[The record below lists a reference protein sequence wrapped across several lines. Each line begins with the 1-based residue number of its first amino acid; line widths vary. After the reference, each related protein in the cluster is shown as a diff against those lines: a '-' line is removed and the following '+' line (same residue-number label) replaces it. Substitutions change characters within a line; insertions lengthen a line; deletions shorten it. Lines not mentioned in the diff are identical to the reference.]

1 MLYLVKFIYYTFLL
15 PPGIF
20 IVALFVLCGWLY
32 RKERKVAIALLV
44 ITSCLY
50 ILSTPFTGE
59 ALIRSLE
66 NRYSPSTTIDGDII
80 VMLGGGSTLD
90 TPDIDG
96 LGNLTGSAANRL
108 LTTARLHFKTGLP
121 ILISSGKVY
130 SDDGLETQIA
140 KRQLIDLGVHEN
152 NIILEENSRNTAE
165 NAQNTKNVLASSQY
179 SRPVLVTSAFHMER
193 SVRNFAKNNINV
205 QPYPTD
211 YQTNN
216 HLVFYPNKLIPTIG
230 GLANSYIALHEYLGI
245 LALYF

>member
-1 MLYLVKFIYYTFLL
+1 MLYFVKFIYNTFLL

-20 IVALFVLCGWLY
+20 IVLLFALSGWLY
-32 RKERKVAIALLV
+32 RRDRKVAIVLLA
-44 ITSCLY
+44 ITTCFY
-50 ILSTPFTGE
+50 TVSTPLIGE
-59 ALIRSLE
+59 ALVRSLE
-66 NRYSPSTTIDGDII
+66 NRYSPPTTIDGDII

-108 LTTARLHFKTGLP
+108 LTTARLHFKTSLP

-130 SDDGLETQIA
+130 SDDGIETQTA
-140 KRQLIDLGVHEN
+140 KRQLIGLGVQES

-165 NAQNTKNVLASSQY
+165 NALNTKQVLTSNQY

-193 SVRNFAKNNINV
+193 SVRNFDNNSIKT

-211 YQTNN
+211 YKTNN
-216 HLVFYPNKLIPTIG
+216 HLPFYPYKLIPTIG
-230 GLANSYIALHEYLGI
+230 GLTNTYTALHEYLGI